1 MVERS
6 ISMPLGIVVRKT
18 PGVTRWA
25 KWAWKAVAVL
35 PGASPADWDEMRRDG
50 DAVEYHA
57 GTLPLELWRTDS
69 EAYLTALST
78 NPPCVYVVM
87 RKSESPDR
95 ELDLLLVT
103 ASAFDAQDY
112 ADSGEEIVEAVPMP
126 AALIAWVREWA
137 DFHHHEEPFVKRKR
151 DKKKVDHSE
160 DGLGDERIRQ
170 TADVYRSP
178 TSKKRTLQ

>member
-6 ISMPLGIVVRKT
+6 ISMPLGIVVRKS

-35 PGASPADWDEMRRDG
+35 PGAGPADWLEMRRDG
-50 DAVEYHA
+50 EAVEYHA

-87 RKSESPDR
+87 RKSEREDR
-95 ELDLLLVT
+95 ELELLLVT

-112 ADSGEEIVEAVPMP
+112 EDSGEEIVEAVPMP
-126 AALIAWVREWA
+126 PALIAWVREWA
-137 DFHHHEEPFVKRKR
+137 DFHYHDEPFVKRKR
-151 DKKKVDHSE
+151 NKENTDMVE
-160 DGLGDERIRQ
+160 DGLGDARIRQ
-170 TADVYRSP
+170 VADVYRSP
-178 TSKKRTLQ
+178 ATKKRVI